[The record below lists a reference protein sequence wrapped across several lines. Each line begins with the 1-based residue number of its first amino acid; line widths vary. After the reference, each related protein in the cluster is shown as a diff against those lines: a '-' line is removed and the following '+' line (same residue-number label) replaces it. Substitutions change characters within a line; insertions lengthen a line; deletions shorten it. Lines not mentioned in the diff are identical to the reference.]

1 MEKWPLKVLKVTNVL
16 REKEID
22 IESVDLIS
30 LILLSI
36 NMITD

>member
-1 MEKWPLKVLKVTNVL
+1 MVKWLLKVLKVANVL

-30 LILLSI
+30 FILLSI
-36 NMITD
+36 NMIND

>member
-1 MEKWPLKVLKVTNVL
+1 MEKWPLKILKVTNVL
-16 REKEID
+16 REKEIG

-30 LILLSI
+30 LILLRI